1 MHLDWGFCLV
11 QGDIVK
17 WGILSWGGLYGE
29 GCAWGIMSW
38 YLLTDYLFHTYY
50 YLSSYAF
57 HANPCILSS
66 PCHCASCQ
74 PNNLYIYVYII
85 TYPIN
90 LIIYNLP
97 SKSLLHHL
105 KTVSDRYCPLV
116 TNLTNFHPMSPC
128 WHFLLWYF
136 MFTYNRKWLFIS
148 CYTWW
153 VPA

>member
-1 MHLDWGFCLV
+1 MLITIMCIWI
-11 QGDIVK
+11 GDFALSK
-17 WGILSWGGLYGE
+17 GILSNGEFCPGGYCLGRVVPGGL
-29 GCAWGIMSW
+29 CP
-38 YLLTDYLFHTYY
+38 DYLFHTYY

-74 PNNLYIYVYII
+74 PNSLYIHVYII

-116 TNLTNFHPMSPC
+116 TNLTNLHPMSPR
-128 WHFLLWYF
+128 WHFLL
-136 MFTYNRKWLFIS
+136 
-148 CYTWW
+148 
-153 VPA
+153 